1 MKIISPKRGV
11 SLSFARPLLP
21 SPEFCPKAV
30 LIIDQIDYVSHT
42 NKHYYSQN
50 CISLLPGLQWCSFS
64 RSVLLSALSSGLK
77 CFHAVLH
84 SMKPVKRQASPSNS
98 LQQAICT
105 ITHTHADT
113 HTCSHTAGQSVLS
126 ISRELGVVYSPC
138 PEQHS
143 PPPTSPQIQSI
154 AARSFAAELCVGV
167 CKREMCSTPSP
178 RSSPKLIMQMTVTC
192 ITFFS
197 FFFYNI
203 KCDSRDDKE
212 KKRTIFW
219 RRRPRPERRMR

>member
-1 MKIISPKRGV
+1 MCLTQISITTHKIAFPCFLV
-11 SLSFARPLLP
+11 SSGARSADQSCYLPYHQAWSVSMLCFTQWSRWKDRLLRLT
-21 SPEFCPKAV
+21 A
-30 LIIDQIDYVSHT
+30 
-42 NKHYYSQN
+42 
-50 CISLLPGLQWCSFS
+50 CS
-64 RSVLLSALSSGLK
+64 RQSVLS
-77 CFHAVLH
+77 
-84 SMKPVKRQASPSNS
+84 
-98 LQQAICT
+98 
-105 ITHTHADT
+105 HTHADT

-197 FFFYNI
+197 FFFFYNI

-219 RRRPRPERRMR
+219 RRRPRPDRRMR